1 MAEGGPAEDP
11 VEPGEIEYLIKWKGW
26 PAKYNTWEPMAH
38 LQNLQQEIEAF
49 IPRQFWQLAARVR
62 LPPADGHA
70 PASSA
75 SASSAASTSASLQW
89 TRNPC
94 FDQRQARRAAMAVE
108 AAGKLL
114 VASTAVAKRS
124 YPPPVGMN
132 TVALLKL
139 ASSALPPNPYP
150 NPTPSPDPNPN
161 HRGRRARPLPAAR
174 DAG

>member
-1 MAEGGPAEDP
+1 
-11 VEPGEIEYLIKWKGW
+11 
-26 PAKYNTWEPMAH
+26 
-38 LQNLQQEIEAF
+38 
-49 IPRQFWQLAARVR
+49 VR

-70 PASSA
+70 PAASS
-75 SASSAASTSASLQW
+75 SASSAAASSSASLQW

-94 FDQRQARRAAMAVE
+94 FDQRQARRAAAAVE
-108 AAGKLL
+108 AAGKLR

-132 TVALLKL
+132 TVAMLKL
-139 ASSALPPNPYP
+139 ASSALPLNPYP
-150 NPTPSPDPNPN
+150 NPNPNPNPN